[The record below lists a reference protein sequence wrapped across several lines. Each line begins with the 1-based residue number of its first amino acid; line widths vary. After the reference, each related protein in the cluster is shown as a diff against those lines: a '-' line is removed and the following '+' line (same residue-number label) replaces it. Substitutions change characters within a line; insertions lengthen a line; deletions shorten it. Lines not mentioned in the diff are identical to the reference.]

1 LQWSIELQNLSFTAF
16 DTDQKI
22 LSDINLKIAPGER
35 LGILGPSGSGKSTLC
50 FHLIGLQKIALI
62 GKTEGQVL
70 LNGRDI
76 SSRSFESLKE
86 EMAFKPAMLLQNPES
101 QIFANLVEEEIAYGL
116 ARQEDALI
124 QKVLEQVGLSGYE
137 KRPVKELSLGEK
149 QRVLIAAML
158 AQNPSILVMDE
169 PTNSLDG
176 LAQAKFLESIS
187 HLPMTQIMIEHN
199 LELLCGWAERIVEI
213 QSGRIYFDGPVQA
226 WLEQTQPPP
235 RFLGLN
241 GGNRGDLSPK
251 NSDKLD
257 MSFLRKQESE
267 GVSYKEYD
275 INSSEAILSF
285 KNVHCAYSSQK
296 MVIKDASFE
305 IAKGQTTA
313 VLGPNGSGKTTLL
326 KHICGLRKPRS
337 GEIFFNGTSIAKIKP
352 EQFLGRIGYVYQNPE
367 YQLFE
372 DTVERECSFALKNL
386 KLGPEEI
393 RHRTHAW
400 LDFFGLGVLSE
411 RSPFSLSY
419 GEKRRLSLASVL
431 VADPELILLDEP
443 TTALDEANILALESL
458 ITALSTRHGK
468 TCLIAT
474 HDVAFA
480 FRVADSFLMIE
491 KDGRVLIKQKQ
502 ELNPKFL
509 FENGFGLPITL
520 KTCEHAHRA
529 E

>member
-1 LQWSIELQNLSFTAF
+1 
-16 DTDQKI
+16 
-22 LSDINLKIAPGER
+22 
-35 LGILGPSGSGKSTLC
+35 
-50 FHLIGLQKIALI
+50 
-62 GKTEGQVL
+62 
-70 LNGRDI
+70 
-76 SSRSFESLKE
+76 
-86 EMAFKPAMLLQNPES
+86 
-101 QIFANLVEEEIAYGL
+101 
-116 ARQEDALI
+116 
-124 QKVLEQVGLSGYE
+124 
-137 KRPVKELSLGEK
+137 
-149 QRVLIAAML
+149 
-158 AQNPSILVMDE
+158 
-169 PTNSLDG
+169 
-176 LAQAKFLESIS
+176 
-187 HLPMTQIMIEHN
+187 
-199 LELLCGWAERIVEI
+199 
-213 QSGRIYFDGPVQA
+213 
-226 WLEQTQPPP
+226 
-235 RFLGLN
+235 
-241 GGNRGDLSPK
+241 
-251 NSDKLD
+251 
-257 MSFLRKQESE
+257 
-267 GVSYKEYD
+267 
-275 INSSEAILSF
+275 
-285 KNVHCAYSSQK
+285 
-296 MVIKDASFE
+296 
-305 IAKGQTTA
+305 
-313 VLGPNGSGKTTLL
+313 
-326 KHICGLRKPRS
+326 LRKPRS